1 MRVLFLIMDGLGDLP
16 HFSLDESTPLEYAK
30 AFYMKKIGKE
40 GETGLMT
47 TINYGII
54 PGSDTAHLAL
64 FGYDPKEWYLG
75 RGVYEA
81 LGAGVEL
88 KKGDLALRANVA
100 TFKNN
105 KILDR
110 RAGRNGYGVKEL
122 FDEINGLEIDGVKII
137 AKHTVEHR
145 GVIVLRGKNL
155 SEKIIGNDTHSIG
168 KIKDFEIEKG
178 LKGKEKEKALF
189 TVDVLKK
196 LIEISHKKWE
206 NNIINKEREKKGLK
220 KANYLLLRGPG
231 LLNKKPQSFEKR
243 WGLKAACIAGGA
255 LYKGVAKF
263 LGFKVYDVPGATGDI
278 HTNLENKVEYAI
290 NAKEDFVFL
299 HIKATDSLGHDGK
312 ALEKAKFIERI
323 DNVLKKFEIHKEF
336 DLIFVSGD
344 HSTPCVKKEHSSD
357 PVPLLFYGHNTRKD
371 IGGFTETEAAL
382 GTYRIKGLDIMPII
396 LDKLEIAKKYG
407 A

>member
-16 HFSLDESTPLEYAK
+16 NPSLNNKTPLQYSNS
-30 AFYMKKIGKE
+30 FYLKKLAKE
-40 GETGLMT
+40 GETGLI
-47 TINYGII
+47 TIIKPGVV

-64 FGYDPKEWYLG
+64 FGYDPNKYYLG

-81 LGAGVEL
+81 LGADIEL

-105 KILDR
+105 KIIDR
-110 RAGRNGYGVKEL
+110 RAGRNGYGLKEL
-122 FDEINGLEIDGVKII
+122 FEEINGLKIDGIKII

-155 SEKIIGNDTHSIG
+155 CREITSNDTHSPKIE
-168 KIKDFEIEKG
+168 KIKPIKN
-178 LKGKEKEKALF
+178 KKEAQF
-189 TVDVLKK
+189 TAKILNELVK
-196 LIEISHKKWE
+196 IANEKWE
-206 NNIINKEREKKGLK
+206 NHKINKEREKMGLK

-231 LLNKKPQSFEKR
+231 LLTKKPESFQKK
-243 WGLKAACIAGGA
+243 WNLKPCCIAGGA

-263 LGFKVYDVPGATGDI
+263 LGFKVYNVPGATGDI
-278 HTNLENKVEYAI
+278 KTNLDNKVIYSI

-312 ALEKAKFIERI
+312 PLEKAQFIEKV
-323 DNVLKKFEIHKEF
+323 DFYLKKHEIHKHF

-344 HSTPCVKKEHSSD
+344 HSTPAIKKEHSSD
-357 PVPLLFYGHNTRKD
+357 PVPFFIYGINTRKD
-371 IGGFTETEAAL
+371 LGEFDEVKASL
-382 GTYRIKGLDIMPII
+382 GTYRINALDILPII
-396 LDKLEIAKKYG
+396 IDKLNLAKKYG